1 MSDNKSQL
9 ATFRVEPE
17 LWEAFKAQA
26 RKNGKTASDVLN
38 EFVQSY
44 VKVEGIPASGEQPLG
59 TDNLDSRIDEKIAP
73 LRAQLDEIKAALAQL
88 PGKQQ
93 KEAA

>member
-17 LWEAFKAQA
+17 LWEAFKSQA
-26 RKNGKTASDVLN
+26 RKNGLTASDALN

-44 VKVEGIPASGEQPLG
+44 VSSGSTTVPIETLQL
-59 TDNLDSRIDEKIAP
+59 DNLESRIDEKVNEAIAP
-73 LRAQLDEIKAALAQL
+73 ILAELELVRTELGKFAA
-88 PGKQQ
+88 
-93 KEAA
+93 

>member
-17 LWEAFKAQA
+17 RWEAFKAQA

-44 VKVEGIPASGEQPLG
+44 IGDIPVSDATRLG
-59 TDNLDSRIDEKIAP
+59 TDNLDSLIDEKIAP
-73 LRAQLDEIKAALAQL
+73 LRAELDEIRSALALQ
-88 PGKQQ
+88 PGKP
-93 KEAA
+93 KRAA

>member
-17 LWEAFKAQA
+17 LWEAFKAQS

-44 VKVEGIPASGEQPLG
+44 VSGAVASVETPQL
-59 TDNLDSRIDEKIAP
+59 DNLESRIDERVIEAIAP
-73 LRAQLDEIKAALAQL
+73 IRQELDQIKAALAQL
-88 PGKQQ
+88 PGKQ
-93 KEAA
+93 KKVA

>member
-38 EFVQSY
+38 EFVQTYAGDIS
-44 VKVEGIPASGEQPLG
+44 VSDTQRLG

-73 LRAQLDEIKAALAQL
+73 IRAELNEIKAALAKQ
-88 PGKQQ
+88 PGKP
-93 KEAA
+93 KRVA

>member
-17 LWEAFKAQA
+17 LWDAFKAQA

-44 VKVEGIPASGEQPLG
+44 VKAGIPVSNAPRLD
-59 TDNLDSRIDEKIAP
+59 TDNLDSHIDEKIAP
-73 LRAQLDEIKAALAQL
+73 LRAELDEIKAALAQL
-88 PGKQQ
+88 PGKQ
-93 KEAA
+93 ERAA